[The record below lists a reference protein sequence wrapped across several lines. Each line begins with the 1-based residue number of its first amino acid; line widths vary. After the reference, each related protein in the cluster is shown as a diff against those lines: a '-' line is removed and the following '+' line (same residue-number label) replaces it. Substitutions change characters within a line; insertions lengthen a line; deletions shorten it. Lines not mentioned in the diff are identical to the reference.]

1 MGNYTGF
8 PRRIFYSG
16 DAFPGK
22 DTEARKLLEG
32 VVKGLERFLGV
43 ERTVVDGERHWERM
57 HAWGVLGNI
66 NDLLNTVSPLS
77 ISSHTLYRDAELSG
91 RPTQP

>member
-1 MGNYTGF
+1 MGGGCDGVIYGELHGVSEDIY
-8 PRRIFYSG
+8 PG

-22 DTEARKLLEG
+22 DTEARK
-32 VVKGLERFLGV
+32 
-43 ERTVVDGERHWERM
+43 
-57 HAWGVLGNI
+57 LGNI

-77 ISSHTLYRDAELSG
+77 ISSLTLYRNAELSG